1 MNGFASLIGKFGP
14 VGWIALFV
22 LAMGVLAWF
31 FRPTSLFGAFMFL
44 CVAIPVGIA
53 IYWMYGVQTSAVAWE
68 AFRQNGIAGS
78 ARVLKSESTH
88 VRVNKQAQVRL
99 LLSVQLP
106 GEAPYEV
113 THVDVVP
120 LGHAVGP
127 GQQLSVYV
135 DPKARERMIIDW
147 SAMPTSAPEPAPS
160 TQRDDIAARLAQL
173 DTLHRSGRITDEE
186 YQAQRQRI
194 LSEL

>member
-1 MNGFASLIGKFGP
+1 MNGFASLIGKLGP
-14 VGWIALFV
+14 VGWIALFA

-31 FRPTSLFGAFMFL
+31 FRPTSWFGAFMFL
-44 CVAIPVGIA
+44 CTAIPVGIA
-53 IYWMYGVQTSAVAWE
+53 IYWMYSVQTSAVAWE

-78 ARVLKSESTH
+78 ARVLKSESTN

-99 LLSVQLP
+99 QLSVQLP
-106 GEAPYEV
+106 GKPPYEV

-120 LGHAVGP
+120 LGHAVAP

-135 DPKARERMIIDW
+135 DPKARERLIVDW
-147 SAMPTSAPEPAPS
+147 SAMPTSAPEAAPS
-160 TQRDDIAARLAQL
+160 GKRDDVAARLSQL
-173 DTLHRSGRITDEE
+173 DSLHRSGRITDQE

-194 LSEL
+194 LSDL